1 MAVTSRVFSGS
12 TIRFARTIL
21 LLWLTGLL
29 MSGNALAAPS
39 AVTPSGTFSGVEEG
53 GVLVFKGIRYAEAP
67 TGSRRWQAP
76 MPAGVARK
84 ALEAKT
90 FGPACLQPKSD
101 QLPDATTSED
111 CLFLNVWTLDLDR
124 TKLRPVMVWIHG
136 GGFRT
141 GSGAIPGEVFASQ
154 DVVVVS
160 LNYRLGPLGFMA
172 HKSLRNKVANVALL
186 DMVAA
191 LDWVKNNIQAF
202 GGSPHNVTLFGV
214 SAGGQ
219 AVNLLMVSPLAA
231 RRFHRAIAQSGYAAW
246 ALPRSAGAPAP
257 APKGADLGPAQS
269 AEAIAESLIAGL
281 DGGEQSARLL
291 RRLDGQALV
300 EGVQGFQMPIVD
312 GTSLPEEPGALFRQ
326 GRQAPV
332 PYMTGGNSFEG
343 SVMPGSGISAPDFER
358 MLGADLP
365 ALKQAWADDF
375 AISQERGLTRIFG
388 DNRYLLSARLL
399 ATAMAGVKKESWLYY
414 VALSPTQ
421 RPTEWP
427 GTPHGYDY
435 ALLFGTDKNTNTSV
449 HNLGI
454 RMQQYWLAFARRGRP
469 DVPGLAA
476 WPAYIAETD
485 RWMVFSD
492 RDGEQAGVLREKLDL
507 LTNRYEQR
515 FR

>member
-1 MAVTSRVFSGS
+1 MSLSPTAFSGK
-12 TIRFARTIL
+12 TIRF
-21 LLWLTGLL
+21 
-29 MSGNALAAPS
+29 S
-39 AVTPSGTFSGVEEG
+39 AVTLLCMASVLFGAQAIAAPAAVTPAGTFNGVEEG
-53 GVLVFKGIRYAEAP
+53 GVLAFKGIRYAEAP
-67 TGSRRWQAP
+67 TGSRRWEAP
-76 MPAGVARK
+76 KPAGAERK
-84 ALEAKT
+84 PVEAKA

-101 QLPDATTSED
+101 QLPVATTSED
-111 CLFLNVWTLDLDR
+111 CLFLNVWTPDLDR
-124 TKLRPVMVWIHG
+124 TRLRPVMVWIHG

-172 HKSLRNKVANVALL
+172 HKTLRNKEANLGLL

-219 AVNLLMVSPLAA
+219 AVNLLMVSPLATG
-231 RRFHRAIAQSGYAAW
+231 RFHKAIAQSGYAAW

-257 APKGADLGPAQS
+257 APKGADLGPAES
-269 AEAIAESLIAGL
+269 AEAISEALVAKL
-281 DGGEQSARLL
+281 DDGRQSARLL

-300 EGVQGFQMPIVD
+300 DAVQGFQMPIVD

-343 SVMPGSGISAPDFER
+343 SVMPGSGISVQGFQN
-358 MLGADLP
+358 MLGDDLP
-365 ALKQAWADDF
+365 ALQKAWADDF
-375 AISQERGLTRIFG
+375 AVSHERGIARIFG

-399 ATAMAGVKKESWLYY
+399 STAMAGVKKESWLYY
-414 VALSPTQ
+414 IALDPAQ
-421 RPTEWP
+421 RPEEWP
-427 GTPHGYDY
+427 GTPHGYDF
-435 ALLFGTDKNTNTSV
+435 ALLFGTDKNANASARD
-449 HNLGI
+449 LGI
-454 RMQQYWLAFARRGRP
+454 RMQQYWLAFARKGRP
-469 DVPGLAA
+469 DAPGLAP
-476 WPAYIAETD
+476 WPAYIAATD
-485 RWMVFSD
+485 RWMVFSS
-492 RDGEQAGVLREKLDL
+492 RDGEQVGVLREKLDL
-507 LTNRYEQR
+507 LTARYEQR